1 MSTAQ
6 LILNIAHPSNK
17 GLHQETLQYSFEKQE
32 DGNWIQS
39 FMDYINKE
47 EKEDDDNARESSKS
61 TPEII
66 T

>member
-6 LILNIAHPSNK
+6 LTLNIAHPSDK
-17 GLHQETLQYSFEKQE
+17 GLHQETLQYSFEIQE

-47 EKEDDDNARESSKS
+47 EKEDDDNARRSNKS

>member
-6 LILNIAHPSNK
+6 LTLNIAHPSNK
-17 GLHQETLQYSFEKQE
+17 GLHQETLQYSFEIQE

-47 EKEDDDNARESSKS
+47 EKEDDDNARRSNKS